1 MTQSTF
7 SAQVANN
14 LLTLLQGYSKNIRF
28 LLVMFLTL
36 TISAEVWAE
45 EATLSFADK
54 AQRTSFSTTQ
64 QVWEQNGVTFTND
77 KASSSSNVADYAKP
91 VRLYASS
98 QIIVAHSSGKIKSI
112 VFDCNSGS
120 YATAMKNSIGTI
132 SGVTVTASSDKVT
145 VEFTN
150 AVASFTVAKLSAQVR
165 LDALTVIYENA
176 VTTYSIINEIYS
188 VTADVNN
195 AQNVTQND
203 TELMLSYSAKSGWN
217 LPATISVTMGGTPL
231 SSEADY
237 DWDSNEGSLYITLAN
252 GFTGD
257 IVVTI
262 NGWQQL
268 ATPNNLQVTD
278 VTSTAATLSWSAV
291 THAQSYTIQV
301 LGEND
306 VVIDS
311 YEGITKTTYTV
322 TDLDIC
328 DEYLFGVIAVGDG
341 VTYYNSAQETF
352 DVFATPLGTP
362 NVIVSNVTATSFTLS
377 WDAVDGATSYNV
389 YNYTTEEAEV
399 VNVLTYTFNGLDPET
414 EYEWEV
420 EAVIIQGDTQKCSSE
435 QSNWT
440 TTLSGDCEQLGK
452 ATNLEVDACYTN
464 PEDGQTYVR
473 FSWIPATS
481 SKENTSQKIC
491 FGFVGQ
497 DATCKERE
505 YNITWAGD
513 LASKLP
519 AGEYEW
525 SIQAIGDGVDYCDG
539 DAISGPN
546 FTIYSITY
554 NTNGGAEI
562 AATSGTTLPNS
573 LPTTTREHYTFVGWY
588 TDTECTQAATAG
600 AKITQNTTL
609 YAKWEAETFQI
620 TLNPNEGTLK
630 DKSGNV
636 QSTIVFDYEYDS
648 QSSPLSNYY
657 STITRD
663 GYEFVGWFT
672 EQSGGEQWTETGS
685 ATQNITLYAQWVKL
699 YTVTLAVGPGN
710 VTPTTITETSAGA
723 GVELPTPTLDCGD
736 WEFAGWAEA
745 SVEETTTEPT
755 LFKAG
760 DNYKPISDCE
770 LYAVYQRTEETEG
783 GGGTENVSRSYTFS
797 NFTAGTQYAENEVH
811 KLDNDV
817 TLTTTDCHFTSELRI
832 YSSST
837 YNGYVVSNKLPGRIV
852 SIGFNAGNKVD
863 DIDVFGSTNG
873 TDWTKVGQ
881 VSVTSTSYKDY
892 TLSFDETDYTYF
904 KLDVAGANQVR
915 LKSITITWESSS
927 AGGTITT
934 TYYNSNPVCQTC
946 ENILTISKGTETNGT
961 FTLSKIDEI
970 KTCDGVVDVLVTP
983 TPAEHYHIGSVTA
996 TTPATGGAPTMT
1008 DNGDGTWTVTYAQNS
1023 TGVSTINVDFVEDA
1037 KATII
1042 LSELGETTID
1052 NSTYYVGEQCTL
1064 PTNSLQSC
1072 EGKVLVGWS
1081 TVEVVET
1088 DTKPTE
1094 NYYELGATV
1103 TLEAEQT
1110 FYAVFAKETIDG
1122 GGVNFTID
1130 ANGDFM
1136 IGAKV
1141 DGVMHY
1147 ASGEIGKDSN
1157 GKITGIEE
1165 DINATIFTFTSKG
1178 NGEYSIYD
1186 NSQSKYL
1193 AYGSSTDLK
1202 YMDDE
1207 YIWTITG
1214 GVNGTWRISSGTTGR
1229 ALIYRASTYNY
1240 FGGYSTS
1247 NCTVGSIY
1255 YYDIEI
1261 TAGTSSTTYTAYST
1275 SCGTYTVT
1283 FYGFNRG
1290 GCTTT
1295 CGENPAEIEVAQGA
1309 TYTIPNCVPND
1320 PAGLGRTFAGTWN
1333 TQADGQGS
1341 QYEPGD
1347 GFTVDSDIT
1356 LYAQWILKTT
1366 EDIVL
1371 PTDVEDL
1378 ATTDIVVTGGTT
1390 LTLEEGTTTINSLTL
1405 EGGRTD
1411 DDYLMPAIYSDGEA
1425 SVELNNKTIPFDLSV
1440 DKAHYYPFAV
1450 PFPVAVS
1457 DVDYADP
1464 TLASASVY
1472 GTHYVIKRYDGAMR
1486 AENGE
1491 NKDANWVKV
1500 AENETLQPGI
1510 GYIITAVPINGEA
1523 LIRFPMNPEQLW
1535 LSEDKTVDVEAHTG
1549 TAAQQHSRHAGWN
1562 FIANPYL
1569 SRFAGVNVGNDE
1581 NNLLNGV
1588 LNYVNGEWQTTGEVP
1603 YVTIPAPDFTYYEQ
1617 VELDNAILSPSYA
1630 FFVQAAHT
1638 AALSFATTGRQQ
1650 NMPALR
1656 AASKGPLRLP
1666 LTISQSTQSDRT
1678 TLLVSD
1684 DYTTAYEI
1692 GKDLEKMFG
1701 SAEYL
1706 TLYSLMA
1713 NQTPLAFC
1721 ATPWSSAVQSIPLG
1735 YRTNKSGS
1743 VTIALDASADM
1754 SDAEMVLL
1762 YDAVTGMTTNLLL
1775 TDYVFETETGTFDA
1789 RFTITITPKQG
1800 ATTDCEEV
1808 MLPTDG
1814 TYKFIENGQLYINH
1828 KGVVYTV
1835 EGRENSRVR

>member
-7 SAQVANN
+7 SAQVANKC
-14 LLTLLQGYSKNIRF
+14 LTILQGYSKTIRL
-28 LLVMFLTL
+28 LLVMYLTL
-36 TISAEVWAE
+36 TVSANAWAE
-45 EATLSFADK
+45 DANLSFAST
-54 AQRTSFSTTQ
+54 AQRVSQTTTK
-64 QVWEQNGVTFTND
+64 QVWSNGGITFTNN
-77 KASSSSNVADYAKP
+77 KASSATNVANYSNP
-91 VRLYASS
+91 VRLYANSEV
-98 QIIVAHSSGKIKSI
+98 IVEHTSGKITTI
-112 VFDCNSGS
+112 VFDCNSNS
-120 YATAMKNSIGTI
+120 YATVLKTSIGTV
-132 SGVTVTASSDKVT
+132 SGTTVTVSSDKVT

-150 AVASFTVAKLSAQVR
+150 AVASFTVAKLTAQVR
-165 LDALTVIYENA
+165 LDAITVTYEDA
-176 VTTYSIINEIYS
+176 VPTYSIKNNIS
-188 VTADVNN
+188 HVTADGGNP
-195 AQNVTQND
+195 TTITSED
-203 TELMLSYSAKSGWN
+203 TELELSYSADTDWN
-217 LPATISVTMGGTPL
+217 LPENITITMGGNELTD
-231 SSEADY
+231 SVY
-237 DWDSNEGSLYITLAN
+237 VWDNENGDLLILPTS

-268 ATPNNLQVTD
+268 AIPNNLQVID

-291 THAQSYTIQV
+291 TNAQSYTIQV
-301 LGEND
+301 LGESD
-306 VVIDS
+306 EVIDS

-352 DVFATPLGTP
+352 DVFAIPLGTP
-362 NVIVSNVTATSFTLS
+362 DVIVSNVTATSFTLS
-377 WDAVDGATSYNV
+377 WDAVDGAIGYNV
-389 YNYTTEEAEV
+389 FNIEADIAEELSGTTY
-399 VNVLTYTFNGLDPET
+399 TYTFTDLSANT
-414 EYEWEV
+414 SYEWTV
-420 EAVIIQGDTQKCSSE
+420 QAQGSTSKCYSE
-435 QSNWT
+435 QSGTT

-473 FSWIPATS
+473 FSWTPATS

-491 FGFVGQ
+491 FGLVGQ

-588 TDTECTQAATAG
+588 TDSECTQAATAG

-636 QSTIVFDYEYDS
+636 QSKIVFDYEYDS

-710 VTPTTITETSAGA
+710 VTPTTITETSAGE
-723 GVELPTPTLDCGD
+723 GVTLPTPTIDCGD
-736 WEFAGWAEA
+736 WEFAGWAA
-745 SVEETTTEPT
+745 VSVEETTTEPT

-760 DNYKPISDCE
+760 DNYKPISDCK
-770 LYAVYQRTEETEG
+770 LYAVYSKSETTEG
-783 GGGTENVSRSYTFS
+783 TPITTNKTYTYTITAKTWSANGAQTLNSISWTLSNDGSYYGYDGTKGQQVGSGNSPAKSM
-797 NFTAGTQYAENEVH
+797 
-811 KLDNDV
+811 
-817 TLTTTDCHFTSELRI
+817 TLTTSGFASATKITAVRISTSGASSINGTVSVKVGSAAYTSGGSTTKSLTSTNTEYEFTG
-832 YSSST
+832 SST
-837 YNGYVVSNKLPGRIV
+837 G
-852 SIGFNAGNKVD
+852 
-863 DIDVFGSTNG
+863 DVMIS
-873 TDWTKVGQ
+873 WSQ
-881 VSVTSTSYKDY
+881 TSSKAI
-892 TLSFDETDYTYF
+892 YF
-904 KLDVAGANQVR
+904 KEIEVDYQ
-915 LKSITITWESSS
+915 TT

-934 TYYNSNPVCQTC
+934 TYYNSKPICQTC
-946 ENILTISKGTETNGT
+946 ENILTISKGAESNGT
-961 FTLSKIDEI
+961 FTLSKSGEI
-970 KTCDGVVDVLVTP
+970 KTCDGVVDVVVTP

-996 TTPATGGAPTMT
+996 TTPAAGGAPTMT

-1052 NSTYYVGEQCTL
+1052 NSTYYVDEQYTL
-1064 PTNSLQSC
+1064 HTTSSQSC
-1072 EGKVLVGWS
+1072 EDKELVGWS

-1110 FYAVFAKETIDG
+1110 FYAVFAAGSGGNGGETTVNLSIKDYADANSWTNATQYATVNIDENITATAEG
-1122 GGVNFTID
+1122 GGNT
-1130 ANGDFM
+1130 G
-1136 IGAKV
+1136 KY
-1141 DGVMHY
+1141 Y
-1147 ASGEIGKDSN
+1147 ASGTNWRLYQLETPSLTFAAEDGYTIKQITITYTVDN
-1157 GKITGIEE
+1157 TGILTFAGSNITSG
-1165 DINATIFTFTSKG
+1165 DPCAINATSATFGVG
-1178 NGEYSIYD
+1178 NT
-1186 NSQSKYL
+1186 
-1193 AYGSSTDLK
+1193 GSAT
-1202 YMDDE
+1202 
-1207 YIWTITG
+1207 
-1214 GVNGTWRISSGTTGR
+1214 NGQVRISNISVTYSGSG
-1229 ALIYRASTYNY
+1229 
-1240 FGGYSTS
+1240 GGYT
-1247 NCTVGSIY
+1247 
-1255 YYDIEI
+1255 D
-1261 TAGTSSTTYTAYST
+1261 YST

-1309 TYTIPNCVPND
+1309 TYTIPNCKPTFD

-1341 QYEPGD
+1341 QYKPGD

-1366 EDIVL
+1366 KDIVL

-1405 EGGRTD
+1405 EGGRTN

-1425 SVELNNKTIPFDLSV
+1425 SVELTNKTIYFDLSV

-1450 PFPVAVS
+1450 PFPVAVNQ
-1457 DVDYADP
+1457 VDYADP

-1472 GTHYVIKRYDGAMR
+1472 GTHYVIKRYDGANR
-1486 AENGE
+1486 ANKGE

-1500 AENETLQPGI
+1500 EETETLQSGI
-1510 GYIITAVPINGEA
+1510 GYIITAVPIDGE
-1523 LIRFPMNPEQLW
+1523 LIRFPMSPEQLW

-1549 TAAQQHSRHAGWN
+1549 AAAQQHSRHAGWN

-1569 SRFAGVNVGNDE
+1569 SRFAGVNVGNE
-1581 NNLLNGV
+1581 NNLLNGA

-1603 YVTIPAPDFTYYEQ
+1603 YVTIPAPDFSYYEQ

-1656 AASKGPLRLP
+1656 AASKGPLRMP

-1678 TLLVSD
+1678 TLLISD
-1684 DYTTAYEI
+1684 DYTTNYEI

-1701 SAEYL
+1701 SAKYL

-1743 VTIALDASADM
+1743 VTIALDASTDM

-1808 MLPTDG
+1808 MLPTEG
-1814 TYKFIENGQLYINH
+1814 TYKFIEHGQLYINH